1 MLRDNVAS
9 VKLGPRS
16 LATPSGARK
25 HTAKDL
31 HWRDIEETYEQP
43 KTCRPEADQ
52 IHPIQGQLGIAR
64 AGLDTRF
71 PLTKTV
77 SMHSALHDLRI
88 TKERISMELLN
99 WPKTTGFSRE
109 TVLQPTIKDSLYHG
123 IWASEEF
130 VYSRITLIDS
140 SPSFRHIVAL
150 YDKNL
155 SFGLSTNHKKCLVVG
170 RRKGVKIR

>member
-1 MLRDNVAS
+1 
-9 VKLGPRS
+9 
-16 LATPSGARK
+16 
-25 HTAKDL
+25 
-31 HWRDIEETYEQP
+31 
-43 KTCRPEADQ
+43 
-52 IHPIQGQLGIAR
+52 
-64 AGLDTRF
+64 
-71 PLTKTV
+71 
-77 SMHSALHDLRI
+77 MHSALHDLRI

-140 SPSFRHIVAL
+140 SPSFRHVVAL

-155 SFGLSTNHKKCLVVG
+155 SFGLSTYHKKCLVVG
-170 RRKGVKIR
+170 RLLLSQDERGLKSAKDLAVHFSTPTIYRMEATDHLAFERQTKKLDDVIGSPPALQTMLPHYNYSIELGWT